1 MECFTICCL
10 PIEKFHLMQKFMC
23 RDFFNVFFTFPLF
36 QVNVSLSNL
45 NFVVGNLKY
54 DIESQGGKSTDL
66 NLIYIIVGVGCGLL
80 IIVILFACCLYRR
93 KKRQQEKKERTYEM
107 QMNSLESKVA
117 KECREGMICY

>member
-1 MECFTICCL
+1 
-10 PIEKFHLMQKFMC
+10 MQKFMC